1 MTLKRVGDPPV
12 SHRTDS
18 HSSLLDQAVFTVRSV
33 SEAAWDG
40 IAQPSTAVL
49 SSFELL
55 FLLDGEAVFSQKDQQ
70 IDAHPDDVL
79 LLSPFTPY
87 TISPMEGRPLRCL
100 SIHFLLSPSYLERVF
115 DAMFH
120 SRSGLGVTPADPE
133 TIRRLMRT
141 ALNRWNKGAG
151 NAAALACAVLQTVL
165 PELADEAFDPREAP
179 YTYTRSQADLIDRAV
194 RLASEGLEG
203 PIRIQNLVRDL
214 GVSESRLNK
223 TFNDVLGIPPSRY
236 FMNMKMRRVEELVGQ
251 SDRTM
256 EEISSSMG
264 FSSAFHLSRAYKDT
278 FGVSPSQYRKQYRL
292 GFVK

>member
-87 TISPMEGRPLRCL
+87 TISPVEGRPLRCL

-141 ALNRWNKGAG
+141 ALNRWNKGAS

-165 PELADEAFDPREAP
+165 PELADEAFGPREGTQ
-179 YTYTRSQADLIDRAV
+179 TYTRSQADLIDRAV

-236 FMNMKMRRVEELVGQ
+236 FMNMKMRRVEGTGGAV
-251 SDRTM
+251 
-256 EEISSSMG
+256 
-264 FSSAFHLSRAYKDT
+264 
-278 FGVSPSQYRKQYRL
+278 
-292 GFVK
+292 

>member
-87 TISPMEGRPLRCL
+87 TISPVEGRPLRCL

-120 SRSGLGVTPADPE
+120 SRSGLGVTPTDPE
-133 TIRRLMRT
+133 TIRRLMRM
-141 ALNRWNKGAG
+141 ALNRWNKGAS

>member
-33 SEAAWDG
+33 SEVAWDG

-49 SSFELL
+49 SNFELL

-87 TISPMEGRPLRCL
+87 TISPVEGRPLRCL

-141 ALNRWNKGAG
+141 ALNRWNKGAS

-179 YTYTRSQADLIDRAV
+179 YTCTRSQADLIDRAV

-264 FSSAFHLSRAYKDT
+264 FSSAFHLSRA
-278 FGVSPSQYRKQYRL
+278 
-292 GFVK
+292 

>member
-87 TISPMEGRPLRCL
+87 TISPVEGRPLRCL

-120 SRSGLGVTPADPE
+120 SRSGLGVTPTDPE

-141 ALNRWNKGAG
+141 ALNRWNKGAS
-151 NAAALACAVLQTVL
+151 NSAALACAVLQTVL

-194 RLASEGLEG
+194 RLAAEGLEG
-203 PIRIQNLVRDL
+203 PVRIQNLVRDL

>member
-12 SHRTDS
+12 SHRTVS

-49 SSFELL
+49 SNFELL

-87 TISPMEGRPLRCL
+87 TISPVEGRPLRCL

-120 SRSGLGVTPADPE
+120 SRSGLGVTPTDPE
-133 TIRRLMRT
+133 TIRRLMRM
-141 ALNRWNKGAG
+141 ALNRWNKGAS

-214 GVSESRLNK
+214 GVSERRLNK

>member
-87 TISPMEGRPLRCL
+87 TISPVEGRPLRCL

-141 ALNRWNKGAG
+141 ALNRWNKGAS
-151 NAAALACAVLQTVL
+151 NSAALACAVLQTVL